1 MSPAGVPIFLP
12 PQGWDYKHVGG
23 VPSFYVGAGDLNS
36 GLLAF
41 LGKTLLNEPS
51 PSPN

>member
-1 MSPAGVPIFLP
+1 MSPVGVPISLP

-23 VPSFYVGAGDLNS
+23 VPSFYVDARDLNS

-41 LGKTLLNEPS
+41 LARLY
-51 PSPN
+51 